1 MTLRERASSADG
13 TPCAARPVP
22 LLEGRGVSIE
32 SARDAMIVIVLFHVL
47 LAAPVDSAASSAPA
61 DSVVLLPVVEVLAP
75 RLQSDSL
82 LRIAPGFAQGY
93 DVANAHGRLLMVS
106 DLLDGAVGVHVRQ
119 FGGVGSFATA
129 SIRGASA
136 AQVSVY
142 LDGVPLNRAQYGVVN
157 LADLPI
163 EALERVEVFRG
174 AVPLVLESSGGG
186 AINLVSRQARGRWA
200 RISAG
205 AGSYGARRSDAA
217 LGWQASHQSVL
228 LVAQFLG
235 SRGDYPYFDDNATS
249 SNPADDAT
257 SIRQNNQLRSLAL
270 TGRGET
276 DLGPVRLAL
285 MHDHLSKRNG
295 VPGIG
300 ANPALT
306 STLEAERDVSSLL
319 ITPRRAAQVAGEG
332 ARERLPGASLRLY
345 GVFHRDQFS
354 DPQGQLTGLRQASD
368 DRTRRL
374 GGGAAL
380 PHQLPLGHRL
390 TVVGEARWER
400 YSPTLVLP
408 ARRALAESRRQYLA
422 WGLEDR
428 WTIAPLRTRVV
439 GSFRREATRDSFPAG
454 PAYPGALPSPAVA
467 RTIVVDRPTIGLHV
481 ELLGGLALKGSIARL
496 ARAPSLEEL
505 FGNRGGVYGNPR
517 ALPERI
523 ETRDLGLIWHRT
535 FAPRAGLPS
544 AIEVQTSA
552 YRSIARDLLV
562 YIQNAQRSM
571 VAQNISAAR
580 LSGFEADAR
589 LTWVGGL
596 AVNASWTRQW
606 TRDEG
611 QATYWRGKELPG
623 RPRDE
628 LALQASHATRR
639 WRAFYSYHFVSANF
653 LDRYNSDRSP
663 ARSLHDVGIGVRLR
677 PAAVEALA
685 ECRNAGDQRVQDY
698 AGHPLPGRVI
708 YLGIRATI
716 NRKEGTP

>member
-1 MTLRERASSADG
+1 
-13 TPCAARPVP
+13 
-22 LLEGRGVSIE
+22 
-32 SARDAMIVIVLFHVL
+32 MIVIALLHLL
-47 LAAPVDSAASSAPA
+47 LAAPVDPLAARARG
-61 DSVVLLPVVEVLAP
+61 DSVGVRAAAALGDSVIPLPVVEVRAP

-93 DVANAHGRLLMVS
+93 EVAHAHGRLLMVS
-106 DLLDGAVGVHVRQ
+106 DVLDGAVGVHIRQ

-174 AVPLVLESSGGG
+174 APPLVLESSGGG
-186 AINLVSRQARGRWA
+186 AINLVSRRAPGRWA

-217 LGWQASHQSVL
+217 LGWQAPHQSVL
-228 LVAQFLG
+228 LVAQFLE
-235 SRGDYPYFDDNATS
+235 SRGDFPYFDDNATS
-249 SNPADDAT
+249 SNTADDAM

-276 DLGPVRLAL
+276 DLGPVRLTL

-306 STLEAERDVSSLL
+306 STLAAERDVATLL
-319 ITPRRAAQVAGEG
+319 LTPRRG
-332 ARERLPGASLRLY
+332 ARERLSGASLRLY
-345 GVFHRDQFS
+345 GVYHRDQFS
-354 DPQGQLTGLRQASD
+354 DPQGTLTGLRQASD
-368 DRTRRL
+368 DRTHRL
-374 GGGAAL
+374 GSGAAL
-380 PHQLPLGHRL
+380 PYQLPLGHRL
-390 TVVGEARWER
+390 TLVGEARWEQ
-400 YSPTLVLP
+400 YSPALVLP
-408 ARRALAESRRQYLA
+408 MQRALAKSRRHYLA

-428 WTIAPLRTRVV
+428 WTIPRLRLRVV
-439 GSFRREATRDSFPAG
+439 GSFRREAISDSFPAG
-454 PAYPGALPSPAVA
+454 PAYPGALPSPAVS
-467 RTIVVDRPTIGLHV
+467 RTIVLDRPTVGLHV
-481 ELLGGLALKGSIARL
+481 ELFGGLALKGSIARL

-523 ETRDLGLIWHRT
+523 ETRDLGLICRRT
-535 FAPRAGLPS
+535 FDPRAGLPS

-552 YRSIARDLLV
+552 YRSVARDLLV
-562 YIQNAQRSM
+562 YMPNSRRSM

-589 LTWVGGL
+589 VTWVGGL

-611 QATYWRGKELPG
+611 QVTYWRGKELPG

-628 LALQASHATRR
+628 LALQASHATGR
-639 WRAFYSYHFVSANF
+639 WRAFYSYHFVAGNF
-653 LDRYNSDRSP
+653 LDPYNSDRVP
-663 ARSLHDVGIGVRLR
+663 ARSLHDLGIGVRLR
-677 PAAVEALA
+677 PTAVEALA
-685 ECRNAGDQRVQDY
+685 ECRNASDQHVQDY
-698 AGHPLPGRVI
+698 AGHPLPGRVL